1 MVTPLKW
8 AILDYGEPMYKIAM
22 KAGMSES
29 RLSRLST
36 GLFEPK
42 DGEKQALSRVLNV
55 PVDILFPLIR
65 CQKGGASNEWSERK

>member
-1 MVTPLKW
+1 MVTALKW

-22 KAGMSES
+22 KARMSES

-42 DGEKQALSRVLNV
+42 DAEKQALSIVLNV
-55 PVDILFPLIR
+55 PVDILFPLISR
-65 CQKGGASNEWSERK
+65 RFENKERKDGR